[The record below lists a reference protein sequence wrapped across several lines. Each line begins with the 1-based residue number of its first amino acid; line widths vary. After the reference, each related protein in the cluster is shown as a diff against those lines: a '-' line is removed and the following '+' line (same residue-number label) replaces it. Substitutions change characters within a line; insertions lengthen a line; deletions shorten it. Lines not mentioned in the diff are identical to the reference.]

1 MEQGTPMSRSAIA
14 AASLLC
20 WTMVWPLAAANGRAA
35 DEPRSSPNVTDSLRN
50 AGWMLLTVPG
60 KAGAR
65 FNRRP
70 DGAIEVSASN
80 GVAFLYRS
88 IPDDMGPKRRL
99 AWRWRVDQPVPPTD
113 LSQAGADDRSL
124 AVHICFPAES
134 ETGSLWDGITRFATR
149 VFAAPLSGKV
159 LTYVWGGTRPR
170 GVLMANPHLDPDGR
184 IIVLRSGGAATGRWQ
199 MEEIDFVADFRKA
212 FGYSP
217 PAPAYL
223 AISVDSDDTA
233 SRSRGAVADLVFG
246 G

>member
-1 MEQGTPMSRSAIA
+1 MERGTPMSRSAIA

-20 WTMVWPLAAANGRAA
+20 WTMGLALG
-35 DEPRSSPNVTDSLRN
+35 
-50 AGWMLLTVPG
+50 G
-60 KAGAR
+60 GA
-65 FNRRP
+65 
-70 DGAIEVSASN
+70 
-80 GVAFLYRS
+80 
-88 IPDDMGPKRRL
+88 
-99 AWRWRVDQPVPPTD
+99 
-113 LSQAGADDRSL
+113 
-124 AVHICFPAES
+124 
-134 ETGSLWDGITRFATR
+134 
-149 VFAAPLSGKV
+149 
-159 LTYVWGGTRPR
+159 
-170 GVLMANPHLDPDGR
+170 LMANPHLDPDGR